1 MQVLQAL
8 KKGNYKA
15 FKTMVLENY
24 KKVRKNVDDI
34 CNKCGRDPS
43 EVLLLA
49 VSKTKPKEDIMELY
63 NAGVRDFGENY
74 VQELREKHEDLPKD
88 IRWHMIGHLQR
99 NKVKYIAEYVD
110 LIHSVDSYELAET
123 IDKEAK
129 KHERVIPVLI
139 EVNAGEEDSK
149 FGLSIKETPAFVES
163 ISGFSNI
170 KIRGFMTSA
179 PYTDD
184 TELLHDVFRS
194 MRELIL
200 DTKVK
205 NHNNYEVNVLSMG
218 MSNDY
223 NIAIEEGSTIVRVGT
238 DIFGAR
244 HYNKA

>member
-24 KKVRKNVDDI
+24 KKVRKNVDAI
-34 CNKCGRDPS
+34 CNKCGRNPS

-123 IDKEAK
+123 IDKEAR
-129 KHERVIPVLI
+129 KHDRIIPVLI
-139 EVNAGEEDSK
+139 EVNVGEEDSK
-149 FGLSIKETPAFVES
+149 FGLSIKEIPVFVES
-163 ISGFSNI
+163 LSEFSNI
-170 KIRGFMTSA
+170 KVRGFMTSA

-184 TELLHDVFRS
+184 TKLLHDLFRS

-200 DTKVK
+200 DTKAK